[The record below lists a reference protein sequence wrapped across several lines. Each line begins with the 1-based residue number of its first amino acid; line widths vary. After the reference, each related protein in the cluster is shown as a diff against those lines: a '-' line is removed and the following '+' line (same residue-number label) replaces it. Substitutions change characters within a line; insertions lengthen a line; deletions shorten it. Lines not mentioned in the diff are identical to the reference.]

1 MALSQK
7 GALPEWPINLLP
19 TWLKVMVC
27 TLYSALITGLSKFYY
42 YYGSYSNPITHAV
55 GKEEF
60 SSTFHSSFPGP
71 FAKGVDPEF
80 FFWLWCALL

>member
-27 TLYSALITGLSKFYY
+27 TLYGVLITGLSKFITIMAVN
-42 YYGSYSNPITHAV
+42 SNLITHAV

-60 SSTFHSSFPGP
+60 SSTFHSSFPGLVLSQ
-71 FAKGVDPEF
+71 KG
-80 FFWLWCALL
+80 

>member
-7 GALPEWPINLLP
+7 GALPEWPITLLP
-19 TWLKVMVC
+19 TWLRVMVC
-27 TLYSALITGLSKFYY
+27 TLYGALITGLSKFYY

-60 SSTFHSSFPGP
+60 SSTFHSSFLGLVLSQ
-71 FAKGVDPEF
+71 KG
-80 FFWLWCALL
+80 